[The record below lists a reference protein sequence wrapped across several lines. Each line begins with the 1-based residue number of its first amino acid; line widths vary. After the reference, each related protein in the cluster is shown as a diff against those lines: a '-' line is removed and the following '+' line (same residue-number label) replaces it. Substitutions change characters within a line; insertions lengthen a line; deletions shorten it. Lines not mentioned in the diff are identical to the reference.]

1 MAIKFLMGSFYFV
14 VFQIHEEDIVGMGI
28 SCNGRFIMSCSC
40 KNLLVV
46 WDLKGQELAQI
57 DTYLM
62 NTICARISPCGRY
75 IVASGKYILKIRK
88 KLDVKKNLVK
98 KRFGTIF

>member
-75 IVASGKYILKIRK
+75 IVASGKYI
-88 KLDVKKNLVK
+88 
-98 KRFGTIF
+98 